1 MNICLKLM
9 KNLIKSLTTIKQR
22 RVNTFKIQEKV
33 WNDVTKKLKRL
44 KSRCRLG
51 LRQIRFFPAQPL

>member
-1 MNICLKLM
+1 M

-22 RVNTFKIQEKV
+22 KVNTFKIQEKV
-33 WNDVTKKLKRL
+33 WNDVTKKFKRL

-51 LRQIRFFPAQPL
+51 LRQIRFFPAQP